1 MKKILFSSL
10 FVLALVAGAV
20 AQPTGPHIFS
30 GEADVNGTSVADGTV
45 TARADGGVVGSAD
58 INDGIYD
65 DLLVQGIENQT
76 LVKFYIDGL
85 DTNENHTYRPW
96 NVTELNLSAELESS
110 KNYSV
115 SEVKDNV
122 SSGDTVSVKAPDEAS
137 TSSGAV
143 DELNITVNKDTDS
156 VEVNV
161 TVTDKKTTDEVNE
174 NVIEDVDDG
183 DTEVEGVIDVES
195 NVENEDIGD
204 TSIGFTL
211 KKSKID
217 NEPESVVLIHFEDGS
232 RVGVL
237 DTTYLEDKTEK
248 KDDGFYHYRAK
259 TDSFSSY
266 AMTSDST
273 KPEAD
278 AGSDKTVLEDLEA
291 DFDASGSTDNVEIKN
306 YTWDFDDGDT
316 ATGEEVSH
324 EFDSGTYDVELTVY
338 DTAGNK
344 DTDTITVDVDPV
356 SDEDT
361 GGKGGATGQD
371 DPEDDQS
378 DEKSKPKHVDAVTTN
393 GRGAV
398 GLVGSVSEDQEVRVE
413 LPDAASDTAVKA
425 VSFTSRSSAEDV
437 EVSVR
442 GLEGKP
448 EGLPDAATRVH
459 SYQEIN
465 LSGLSDSE
473 VEGVSFNFTV
483 EKDFIDEN
491 DATTG
496 DVVMKRYS
504 DAGWDS
510 VETVMREDMGDTYS
524 FEASSSGFS
533 YYAVSLREEDET
545 QQEQDGL
552 DQNQTQQNETTP
564 RDEEEDKDGKG
575 DLNLMIIGLVI
586 LLGLL
591 AALVYYFREELFGEE
606 SSTQSEDGSDDS
618 KMEYTC
624 DECGASFDSER
635 GLHIHQGEVHKS
647 DED

>member
-1 MKKILFSSL
+1 MKKLLLSTFLILF
-10 FVLALVAGAV
+10 AAAGAV

-30 GEADVNGTSVADGTV
+30 GDAVVDGDSVEGGTV
-45 TARADGGVVGSAD
+45 TARANGNIVGSAQVT
-58 INDGIYD
+58 DGSYE
-65 DLLVQGIENQT
+65 DLLVQGIDNQT

-85 DTNENHTYRPW
+85 DSNENHTYRPW
-96 NVTELNLSAELESS
+96 NVSELDLAAEIESD
-110 KNYSV
+110 KNYTV
-115 SEVKDNV
+115 SDVKENV
-122 SSGDTVSVKAPDEAS
+122 SAGNIVEVKAPGEAN
-137 TSSGAV
+137 TSSGGV
-143 DELNITVNKDTDS
+143 DEVNITITEDTDS

-183 DTEVEGVIDVES
+183 DTEVEGVIDVET
-195 NVENEDIGD
+195 NVKNEDIGD
-204 TSIGFTL
+204 TSIGFRL

-217 NEPESVVLIHFEDGS
+217 NDPRSVVLIHFEDGS

-237 DTTYLEDKTEK
+237 ETTYLEDKTEN
-248 KDDGFYHYRAK
+248 KDDGFFHYRAK

-273 KPEAD
+273 KPDAD
-278 AGSDKTVLEDLEA
+278 AGSDKTVLEGLEA
-291 DFDASGSTDNVEIKN
+291 DFDASGSSDNVEIKN

-356 SDEDT
+356 GDEDT
-361 GGKGGATGQD
+361 GGTGGATGQD
-371 DPEDDQS
+371 DSEDDQKE
-378 DEKSKPKHVDAVTTN
+378 EKSKPKHVDAVTTN
-393 GRGAV
+393 GRAV

-413 LPDAASDTAVKA
+413 LPDTASDTAVKA
-425 VSFTSRSSAEDV
+425 VSFTSMSSADDV
-437 EVSVR
+437 ELSVR

-448 EGLPDAATRVH
+448 EDLPEAATKVH
-459 SYQEIN
+459 SYQEVN

-496 DVVMKRYS
+496 DVEMKRYS
-504 DAGWDS
+504 DAGWNS
-510 VETVMREDMGDTYS
+510 LETVMREDMGDTYS

-564 RDEEEDKDGKG
+564 KDEEEDKEGKG

-591 AALVYYFREELFGEE
+591 VALIYYFREELFSAY
-606 SSTQSEDGSDDS
+606 SSQESEDGSDDS
-618 KMEYTC
+618 EMEYTC